1 MADSYVELTYGQ
13 VALAA
18 ALVLLNGGISLALR
32 LGLERSLVIA
42 SVRTIVQLLLV
53 GLVLQWVF
61 HVERWY
67 LVIALVAVMTAVAAV
82 TAAQRCQRRYPGI
95 WLDTLISIWTSSWLV
110 TAFALFV
117 VVRKM
122 DTWYEPQYAIPLMG
136 MILGNTLNGVSLGL
150 VSFTESM
157 VARRGEVETLLALGA
172 TRHEAALAPMRH
184 AIRTGMTPIINAMMV
199 VGLVSLPGMMTGQLL
214 AGVPPVQAVKYQIVI
229 MFLIAAATSLST
241 VLAVLF
247 AFRRLFT
254 RDHQFRHE
262 LLFDNVAR

>member
-1 MADSYVELTYGQ
+1 MQAPIELTYGQ
-13 VALAA
+13 VAIAA
-18 ALVLLNGGISLALR
+18 TLVLINGAVSAALR
-32 LGLERSLVIA
+32 LGLERSLLIA
-42 SVRTIVQLLLV
+42 SIRTVVQLLLI

-61 HVERWY
+61 DVERWY
-67 LVIALVAVMTAVAAV
+67 LVIALAAIMTSIAAV
-82 TAAQRCQRRYPGI
+82 TATQRCQRRYPGI

-117 VVRKM
+117 VVRGE
-122 DTWYEPQYAIPLMG
+122 TWYQPQYAIPLMG

-157 VARRGEVETLLALGA
+157 VARRDEVETLLALGA
-172 TRHEAALAPMRH
+172 TRREAALAPMRH

-214 AGVPPVQAVKYQIVI
+214 SGVDPIEAVKYQIVI

-241 VLAVLF
+241 VLAVLLN
-247 AFRRLFT
+247 FRRLFT

-262 LLFDNVAR
+262 LLFNHLVQ